1 MLYLENN
8 LTPHAFTPARMAI
21 LKLLASEAAI
31 SLENARLYRDLA
43 ERESRIRRLVDANII
58 GIMIWD
64 LQGQILE
71 ANDAFLRIVGYDRED
86 VLSRRVHWTDLTPP
100 EWRDRDEQILV
111 PELRI
116 TGTLQPFEKEFY
128 RKDGSRVPV
137 LIGLATFE
145 DDVSQGVAFVL
156 DLTERKRAA
165 EALHALQIELTH
177 AGRLATMGQLAASI
191 AHEINQPIGAVRNNA
206 HAALRFLAA
215 EQPDLAEVQEAL
227 ESVVSNTYRASE
239 ILAGIRHQI
248 KRAPPRTG
256 RLDLNEAIGEV
267 IAIVRGELLKNHV
280 SVQMRLADEM
290 PPVMADRVQ
299 LQQVMMNLI
308 VNAIEAMA
316 VVSEAE
322 RNLLVTTESRSAG
335 LLVTVADSG
344 PGIAPEDRT
353 RIFES
358 FMTTKEGGVGI
369 GLSICRSIIEGH
381 GGRLWAD
388 ANQPHGAAL
397 HFTVPVKH

>member
-1 MLYLENN
+1 
-8 LTPHAFTPARMAI
+8 
-21 LKLLASEAAI
+21 
-31 SLENARLYRDLA
+31 
-43 ERESRIRRLVDANII
+43 
-58 GIMIWD
+58 
-64 LQGQILE
+64 
-71 ANDAFLRIVGYDRED
+71 
-86 VLSRRVHWTDLTPP
+86 
-100 EWRDRDEQILV
+100 
-111 PELRI
+111 
-116 TGTLQPFEKEFY
+116 
-128 RKDGSRVPV
+128 
-137 LIGLATFE
+137 
-145 DDVSQGVAFVL
+145 
-156 DLTERKRAA
+156 
-165 EALHALQIELTH
+165 
-177 AGRLATMGQLAASI
+177 
-191 AHEINQPIGAVRNNA
+191 
-206 HAALRFLAA
+206 
-215 EQPDLAEVQEAL
+215 
-227 ESVVSNTYRASE
+227 
-239 ILAGIRHQI
+239 
-248 KRAPPRTG
+248 
-256 RLDLNEAIGEV
+256 V

>member
-1 MLYLENN
+1 
-8 LTPHAFTPARMAI
+8 
-21 LKLLASEAAI
+21 
-31 SLENARLYRDLA
+31 
-43 ERESRIRRLVDANII
+43 
-58 GIMIWD
+58 
-64 LQGQILE
+64 
-71 ANDAFLRIVGYDRED
+71 
-86 VLSRRVHWTDLTPP
+86 
-100 EWRDRDEQILV
+100 V

-116 TGTLQPFEKEFY
+116 MGTLQPFEKEFY

-145 DDVSQGVAFVL
+145 DDVTQGVAFVL

-165 EALHALQIELTH
+165 EALHALQLELTH

-191 AHEINQPIGAVRNNA
+191 AHEVNQPVGAVRNNA

-215 EQPDLAEVQEAL
+215 EPPDLAEVQEAL
-227 ESVVSNTYRASE
+227 ECVVSNTYRAGE
-239 ILAGIRHQI
+239 ILAGIRDQI
-248 KRAPPRTG
+248 KKAPPRTG

-267 IAIVRGELLKNHV
+267 IALVRGELLKNHV
-280 SVQMRLADEM
+280 SVQMRLADEV

-299 LQQVMMNLI
+299 LQQVMLNLI
-308 VNAIEAMA
+308 VNAIEAMID
-316 VVSEAE
+316 VREAE
-322 RNLLVTTESRSAG
+322 RDLLVSTESRSEG

-344 PGIAPEDRT
+344 PGIAPKDRT
-353 RIFES
+353 RVFES

-397 HFTVPVKH
+397 RFTLPVMH